1 MLISSGFNSA
11 LSGVRNGFERLQ
23 DNASQIANA
32 TTGDFNSQ
40 RSLLESVVD
49 LKASVVQIQA
59 SMQVVKALDN
69 ALGTLLDVKA

>member
-1 MLISSGFNSA
+1 
-11 LSGVRNGFERLQ
+11 Q